1 MKFFITGGGGQLAL
15 AFQRL
20 LKEENLPFAVYSRQE
35 LDITDITRVRKRMQE
50 EKPDVVINCAAWND
64 LDSAEQNW
72 RGAYMVNAIGPRN
85 LAIAAE
91 ELGIPLVTFSSDY
104 VFNGKSVRS
113 WTIADKPDPINVYG
127 QTKLLGEEF
136 VKDHIRRFLIVRVSW
151 VFGPEGRE
159 ESNFLKKVL
168 RWSREKDELKIV
180 SDQISSPTYAPDLA
194 ERVMELLTLRAWGTY
209 HLSCSGRCSRYEW
222 ASFALKEIGWKKNI
236 VQAQSNEFRTLAQ
249 RPAMSSLDSF
259 PLEEF
264 GIFMPRW
271 EDSTLRFLKAI
282 GQKNGGNNNV

>member
-64 LDSAEQNW
+64 VDSAEQNW

-113 WTIADKPDPINVYG
+113 
-127 QTKLLGEEF
+127 
-136 VKDHIRRFLIVRVSW
+136 
-151 VFGPEGRE
+151 
-159 ESNFLKKVL
+159 
-168 RWSREKDELKIV
+168 
-180 SDQISSPTYAPDLA
+180 
-194 ERVMELLTLRAWGTY
+194 
-209 HLSCSGRCSRYEW
+209 
-222 ASFALKEIGWKKNI
+222 
-236 VQAQSNEFRTLAQ
+236 
-249 RPAMSSLDSF
+249 
-259 PLEEF
+259 
-264 GIFMPRW
+264 
-271 EDSTLRFLKAI
+271 
-282 GQKNGGNNNV
+282 

>member
-1 MKFFITGGGGQLAL
+1 
-15 AFQRL
+15 
-20 LKEENLPFAVYSRQE
+20 
-35 LDITDITRVRKRMQE
+35 
-50 EKPDVVINCAAWND
+50 
-64 LDSAEQNW
+64 
-72 RGAYMVNAIGPRN
+72 
-85 LAIAAE
+85 
-91 ELGIPLVTFSSDY
+91 
-104 VFNGKSVRS
+104 
-113 WTIADKPDPINVYG
+113 
-127 QTKLLGEEF
+127 
-136 VKDHIRRFLIVRVSW
+136 
-151 VFGPEGRE
+151 
-159 ESNFLKKVL
+159 
-168 RWSREKDELKIV
+168 
-180 SDQISSPTYAPDLA
+180 
-194 ERVMELLTLRAWGTY
+194 MELLTLRAWGTY